1 MKTTF
6 VSSAAV
12 TSALRYSLLRQQSE
26 LAKAQKEASS
36 GFVADTGLAL
46 GARTAQSVTLHRDLE
61 RLGGIV
67 DSNGLVSARLSATQK
82 ALTQVGAAAQSFLSS
97 LTSSASGDAAYA
109 LTQKSGRA
117 TLDTLTSVLNTSLN
131 GEYLFS
137 GTNTDVKPINDF
149 KPGSATKVA
158 FDAAFAGYFGFNQN
172 HADAQDITAADMNNF
187 MTTVVEPMFLGTG
200 WQAAGSP
207 WSNATNQGITSRI
220 TLNETTE
227 TSVSANNEG
236 IRKIAMSAAI
246 ISDLLD
252 SNVGNAARGALVTHA
267 VSSIGEAIS
276 DIGQL
281 EAQTG
286 IIEQRV
292 KSATDRI
299 NVQVDLYERYI
310 LDTEGVDYYV
320 ASARVADLV
329 SQIDRSYA
337 LTARIQQL
345 SLMKYL

>member
-149 KPGSATKVA
+149 KPGSPTKVA
-158 FDAAFAGYFGFNQN
+158 FDAAFAGYFGFSQN

-200 WQAAGSP
+200 WQATGSP